1 MGWGLVVFE
10 AALRVEAL
18 QWTLRYL
25 ALAPGFASRERDDVR
40 VDLLRPGRDGQEDAA
55 ERECYVGSHL
65 LLATYDIRV

>member
-25 ALAPGFASRERDDVR
+25 ALAPAFASRERDDVD
-40 VDLLRPGRDGQEDAA
+40 VDLLRRGSNGQQDAA
-55 ERECYVGSHL
+55 ERECYAGSHL
-65 LLATYDIRV
+65 LGCNL